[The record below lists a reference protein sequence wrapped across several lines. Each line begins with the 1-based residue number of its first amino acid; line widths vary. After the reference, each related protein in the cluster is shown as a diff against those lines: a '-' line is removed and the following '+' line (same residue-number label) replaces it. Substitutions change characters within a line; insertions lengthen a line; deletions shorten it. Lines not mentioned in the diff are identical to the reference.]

1 MSVNINLRDS
11 GTGQVVTVIYDRR
24 EKLNTLNSAGITE
37 LSEALN
43 SLANNA
49 EMRAVVLTGAGNKAF
64 FGGADIIELSNFT
77 PDTAKKFISSLH
89 ELFLIIRNYPVPVI
103 ARINGYT
110 LGAGMELAAACDL
123 RVASDGATFGM
134 PEVRVGI
141 PSVIEAALLPRL
153 LGWGRSNYLVLT
165 AENIDA
171 KTAYDWGFLEAVTR
185 ESLLDKEV
193 NRIADAI
200 AKSGPIAVRDQ
211 KKLVRDWEQLSL
223 EDGIKAGI
231 QYLSNAFKTDE
242 PKRMMQPFLNRKKLN
257 FNKVK

>member
-1 MSVNINLRDS
+1 MNVNIKLRDS
-11 GTGQVVTVIYDRR
+11 GTGQIGTVIYDRR

-49 EMRAVVLTGAGNKAF
+49 ELRAVVLTGAGTKAF
-64 FGGADIIELSNFT
+64 FGGADITELTSLT
-77 PDTAKKFISSLH
+77 PDTAKDFISSLH
-89 ELFLIIRNYPVPVI
+89 ELFLIIRNYSVPVI

-171 KTAYDWGFLEAVTR
+171 KTAYDWGFLEAVTK
-185 ESLLDKEV
+185 ETLLDKEV
-193 NRIADAI
+193 DRVADAI
-200 AKSGPIAVRDQ
+200 ANSGPIAVRDQ
-211 KKLVRDWEQLSL
+211 KQLVRDWEKLSL

-231 QYLSNAFKTDE
+231 QSFSNAFKTDE
-242 PKRMMQPFLNRKKLN
+242 PNRMMQPFLNRKKLSS
-257 FNKVK
+257 K

>member
-1 MSVNINLRDS
+1 MNVNIKLRDS
-11 GTGQVVTVIYDRR
+11 GTGQIGTVIYDRR

-43 SLANNA
+43 SLANNT
-49 EMRAVVLTGAGNKAF
+49 ELRAVVLTGAGTKAF
-64 FGGADIIELSNFT
+64 FGGADITELTSLT
-77 PDTAKKFISSLH
+77 PDTAKDFISSLH
-89 ELFLIIRNYPVPVI
+89 ELFLIIRNYSVPVI

-171 KTAYDWGFLEAVTR
+171 KTAYDWGFLEAVTK
-185 ESLLDKEV
+185 ETLLDKEV
-193 NRIADAI
+193 DRVADAI
-200 AKSGPIAVRDQ
+200 ANSGPIAVRDQ
-211 KKLVRDWEQLSL
+211 KQLVRDWEKLSL

-231 QYLSNAFKTDE
+231 QSFSNAFKTDE
-242 PKRMMQPFLNRKKLN
+242 PNRMMQPFLNRKKLSS
-257 FNKVK
+257 K

>member
-1 MSVNINLRDS
+1 MNVNIKLRDS
-11 GTGQVVTVIYDRR
+11 GTGQIGTVIYDRR

-49 EMRAVVLTGAGNKAF
+49 ELRAVVLTGAGTKAF
-64 FGGADIIELSNFT
+64 FGGADITELTSLT
-77 PDTAKKFISSLH
+77 PDTAKDFISSLH
-89 ELFLIIRNYPVPVI
+89 ELFLIIRNYSVPVI

-171 KTAYDWGFLEAVTR
+171 KTAYDWGFLEAVTK
-185 ESLLDKEV
+185 ETLLDKEV
-193 NRIADAI
+193 DRVADAI
-200 AKSGPIAVRDQ
+200 ANSGPIAVRDQ
-211 KKLVRDWEQLSL
+211 KQLVRDWEKLSL

-231 QYLSNAFKTDE
+231 KSFSNAFKTDE
-242 PKRMMQPFLNRKKLN
+242 PNRMMQPFLNRKKLSPN
-257 FNKVK
+257 

>member
-1 MSVNINLRDS
+1 MNVNIKLRDS
-11 GTGQVVTVIYDRR
+11 GTGQIGTVIYDRR

-49 EMRAVVLTGAGNKAF
+49 ELRAVVLTGAGTKAF
-64 FGGADIIELSNFT
+64 FGGADITELTGLT
-77 PDTAKKFISSLH
+77 PDTAKDFISSLH
-89 ELFLIIRNYPVPVI
+89 ELFLIIRNYSVPVI

-171 KTAYDWGFLEAVTR
+171 KTAYDWGFLETVTK
-185 ESLLDKEV
+185 ETLLDKEV
-193 NRIADAI
+193 DRVADAI
-200 AKSGPIAVRDQ
+200 ANSGPIAVRDQ
-211 KKLVRDWEQLSL
+211 KQLVRDWEKLSL

-231 QYLSNAFKTDE
+231 QSFSNAFKTDE
-242 PKRMMQPFLNRKKLN
+242 PNRMMQPFLNRKKLSPN
-257 FNKVK
+257 